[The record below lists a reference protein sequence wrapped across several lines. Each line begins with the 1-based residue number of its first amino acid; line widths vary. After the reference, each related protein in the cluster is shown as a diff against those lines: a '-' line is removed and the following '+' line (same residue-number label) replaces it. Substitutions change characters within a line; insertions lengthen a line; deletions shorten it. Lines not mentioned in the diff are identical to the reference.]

1 MDKRHSGRSLRV
13 ALVLGAAVAATA
25 LVGFGGLAAWNAYT
39 ENAGNSVGAGT
50 LTHANNTS
58 CVSLL
63 GTVPVGAG
71 NGWCSAVVSI
81 SPVNSTWGGTTGTIT
96 IANTGSLSSTFVMSM
111 PAAPSGSLCA
121 DLTLKVT
128 DLATTAPDLGTP
140 YAATALSTTMGT
152 THIYNDAGTP
162 SLTWTGGGAPAT
174 GTGPTGDTFTLTV
187 GTGASFSTRSTDAG
201 QSCTF
206 SVLFTQ
212 SA

>member
-1 MDKRHSGRSLRV
+1 
-13 ALVLGAAVAATA
+13 VAATA

-39 ENAGNSVGAGT
+39 ENAGNNVAAGT
-50 LTHANNTS
+50 LAHANNTS

-63 GTVPVGAG
+63 GTIPTGTG
-71 NGWCSAVVSI
+71 NGWCSADVTVTA
-81 SPVNSTWGGTTGTIT
+81 VNSTWGGTTGTIT

-128 DLATTAPDLGTP
+128 DLATTAPDGGTP
-140 YAATALSTTMGT
+140 YATAALSSTMGT
-152 THIYNDAGTP
+152 THIYNDAATP
-162 SLTWTGGGAPAT
+162 SLTWTGGGAPGT
-174 GTGPTGDTFTLTV
+174 GTGATGDTFTLTV
-187 GTGASFSTRSTDAG
+187 GTGSGFSTHSTDAG

-206 SVLFTQ
+206 SILFTQ